1 MGFRMNLFLVLGFR
15 MSFMLVSKY
24 IGRSLVYVV
33 FKLVFRMSFIL
44 VFVLECVSV
53 VFEIENYYIIKNLF
67 KYGYIY
73 FFGVYMIVIIVV
85 KYL

>member
-15 MSFMLVSKY
+15 MRFILVSKY

-44 VFVLECVSV
+44 VFVLEYELV
-53 VFEIENYYIIKNLF
+53 VFEIENYYNLKF
-67 KYGYIY
+67 I
-73 FFGVYMIVIIVV
+73 
-85 KYL
+85 

>member
-44 VFVLECVSV
+44 VFVLEYVLV
-53 VFEIENYYIIKNLF
+53 VFEIENYYNLKF
-67 KYGYIY
+67 I
-73 FFGVYMIVIIVV
+73 
-85 KYL
+85 